1 MALKITL
8 KPLEKMII
16 GGAVI
21 TNGKSKCTFVVE
33 NNVAILRQKDILND
47 DQVNSP
53 ARRIYFTVQLM
64 YIDEANLAA
73 HHRTYW
79 KYVRDFITAAPSSL
93 GLVDQI
99 SEQILGANYYK
110 ALKYCKKLIKYEQEV
125 MESVQ

>member
-8 KPLEKMII
+8 KPSEKIFI

-21 TNGKSKCTFVVE
+21 TNGKSKCTLVVE
-33 NNVAILRQKDILND
+33 NKVAILRQKDILNK
-47 DQVNSP
+47 DQADTP

-64 YIDEANLAA
+64 YIDDARIAS

-79 KYVRDFITAAPSSL
+79 KYVRDFLSAAPGSL
-93 GLVDQI
+93 GLIDQI

-110 ALKYCKKLIKYEQEV
+110 ALKCCKKLIKYEQEV
-125 MESVQ
+125 IASVQ